1 VAKTPKPDRAKRAAA
16 RPAPV
21 AQTGRPLGPRA
32 LATRSRI
39 LDATAELLAERSAF
53 DVLVVDIARRAGTSP
68 ATFYH
73 YFQDVEEVALLLAER
88 AADEMPA
95 LADWVHGPW
104 RGEEGLERARRI
116 VGAVIEHWDA
126 HHAVLTLRNLAAERG
141 DRRFMR
147 TRERSHGPLLDAL
160 AEEVR
165 AGQEEGR
172 LSKEL
177 HPYAAAAA
185 LAAFLDRLAAH
196 HRDLALAGVSRDDIR
211 ETSARILFQTLA
223 GRAPEV

>member
-1 VAKTPKPDRAKRAAA
+1 MAKQRKQSSESASAR

-21 AQTGRPLGPRA
+21 AQTGRVLGPRA
-32 LATRSRI
+32 LATRDRI
-39 LDATAELLAERSAF
+39 LGATAELLAERSVL
-53 DVLVVDIARRAGTSP
+53 DLLVVDIARRAGTSP

-73 YFQDVEEVALLLAER
+73 YFPGVEEVALVLAER

-95 LADWVHGPW
+95 VADWIHGPW
-104 RGEEGLERARRI
+104 RGEDGLERARAI
-116 VGAVIEHWDA
+116 VGAVIQHWDA

-141 DRRFMR
+141 DRRFMKV
-147 TRERSHGPLLDAL
+147 RERSHGPVLEAL
-160 AEEVR
+160 ADQVR
-165 AGQEEGR
+165 QGQEEGR

-196 HRDLALAGVSRDDIR
+196 HRDLAQLGVSRADIR
-211 ETSARILFQTLA
+211 ETSARLLFQTLA
-223 GRAPEV
+223 GRAPEL